1 MGATTRFFRRVW
13 ALVRSPHADEE
24 LTREMASHLAAIEED
39 YIARGASPEDAR
51 LAARR
56 MMGSMALARDRHRD
70 ARTFVWVADAQQDL
84 RFSARMLRRSPA
96 FVAVVI
102 ATMALSIGATTT
114 LFSLA
119 YGVLMRPLP
128 WPDAGRLIRLEETRG
143 GQLSRVRWTM
153 SNAAYL
159 AWREQP
165 STIEEVGGWVRS
177 VRRTMITDR
186 DTDRVT
192 LSPVTPSL
200 FRLLRAR
207 AASGRLFL
215 DSDTGP
221 ARALMLS
228 DGLWQRR
235 FGGRSDVIGTPVR
248 IDGQQYTIVGVMP
261 QGFSFPDPE
270 TEAWSALTVLP
281 VIGDD
286 GNSIRLMTFSA
297 MARLKAGVTV
307 DQAAAEATARARTAP
322 DLKETAVALFGTN
335 GIAGVTA
342 APALE
347 VMTAD
352 VRPALMLLLAAVGLL
367 FVASTSSLIVLQL
380 SRVARRRREIAVRMA
395 IGAGAARLVRQWL
408 VESAML
414 GALGAAAGLLAAMF
428 LHRALPA
435 VLPAGFPRVQDVQ
448 LDWRVAGFACA
459 VACLVSLA
467 CGMVPAFRGRRDQVV
482 GALSEG
488 ASTTQSVTTTTA
500 ARVRTLLMAAQIA
513 VACIL
518 LVGASLLLR
527 SFVALLAADRGFD
540 PRGVLSMQIP
550 LPVKF
555 TFAEHRDMLDGLQRR
570 LRTLPGVTDV
580 ALGNALP
587 FTTVGTYRGVN
598 LALPRDPARKVEVQ
612 LMQRSVTPEYFRAM
626 GLRLLQGRAL
636 APSDTATAPAVMVVN
651 RTFAARYLGDH
662 PLGQRLELMNNSKVP
677 WEVVGVV
684 DDMRQGSDGNT
695 PASAFGGVLDPPLG
709 EAFFPLTQW
718 PYPIQDLI
726 VVMRTTTEPAAL
738 APGARAVVR
747 EVDATL
753 TIDSMRTM
761 EERVAGSLSGPRTYA
776 VFLVGFAL
784 CALAIA
790 AVGLFGVLSYT
801 TAQRTR
807 EIGLRTALGAQRS
820 DVLTLVGRQAIG
832 ITISGLAGG
841 LLASFFLS
849 RTLSTLLYGVSTR
862 DVVSFATVPL
872 VLLVVSV
879 LACAA
884 PVWRATRINPIDALR
899 SS

>member
-1 MGATTRFFRRVW
+1 MKRFLERILSLAMSRRDD
-13 ALVRSPHADEE
+13 RE
-24 LTREMASHLAAIEED
+24 LGREMDAHLALLED
-39 YIARGASPEDAR
+39 EYRRRGMTADDAA

-56 MMGSMALARDRHRD
+56 AMGPVALAKDQHRD
-70 ARTFVWVADAQQDL
+70 ARSFPWIEDARQDL
-84 RFSARMLRRSPA
+84 RVAIRMLLRTPGFA
-96 FVAVVI
+96 AVVI
-102 ATMALSIGATTT
+102 VTMALSVGATTT
-114 LFSLA
+114 LFSVA

-128 WPDAGRLIRLEETRG
+128 WPDADRLIRLEETRG
-143 GQLSRVRWTM
+143 GRLSRVRWTM

-159 AWREQP
+159 AWRDQP
-165 STIEEVGGWVRS
+165 STIEDVGGWVRS
-177 VRRTMITDR
+177 VRRTMVVDR

-221 ARALMLS
+221 ARALILS
-228 DGLWQRR
+228 HGLWQRR
-235 FGGRSDVIGTPVR
+235 FGGRSDVLGTPVR

-261 QGFSFPDPE
+261 RGFSFPDPE
-270 TEAWSALTVLP
+270 AEVWSALGVLP
-281 VIGDD
+281 VNGE
-286 GNSIRLMTFSA
+286 GNTIRLMMFSA
-297 MARLKAGVTV
+297 VARLKLGATV

-335 GIAGVTA
+335 GVAGVTV

-367 FVASTSSLIVLQL
+367 FVASTASLIVLQL
-380 SRVARRRREIAVRMA
+380 SRVARRRREIAVRTA
-395 IGAGAARLVRQWL
+395 IGAGAGRLVRQWL

-414 GALGAAAGLLAAMF
+414 GGLGAAAGLLAAMF

-435 VLPAGFPRVQDVQ
+435 VLPAGFPRVEDVQ
-448 LDWRVAGFACA
+448 LDWRVAGFACV

-467 CGMVPAFRGRRDQVV
+467 CGMVPAFRGRRDHVV
-482 GALSEG
+482 AALSEG

-518 LVGASLLLR
+518 LIGASLLLR

-540 PRGVLSMQIP
+540 PRGVLTMQIP

-555 TFAEHRDMLDGLQRR
+555 TFAEHRDTLDRLQQR

-587 FTTVGTYRGVN
+587 FTTVGAYRGVN

-636 APSDTATAPAVMVVN
+636 APSDTATAPPVMVVN

-662 PLGQRLELMNNSKVP
+662 PIGQRLELMNNSKVP

-684 DDMRQGSDGNT
+684 DDMRQGANGNT

-738 APGARAVVR
+738 ATGARALVR
-747 EVDATL
+747 EADPSLV
-753 TIDSMRTM
+753 IDSMMTM

-784 CALAIA
+784 CALTIA
-790 AVGLFGVLSYT
+790 GVGLFGVLSYT

-807 EIGLRTALGAQRS
+807 EIGLRTALGARRG
-820 DVLTLVGRQAIG
+820 DVLTLVGRQAMT
-832 ITISGLAGG
+832 ITIGG
-841 LLASFFLS
+841 LVAGLVVSFFLS
-849 RTLSTLLYGVSTR
+849 RTLAALLYGVSAR
-862 DVVSFATVPL
+862 DALSFASVPA
-872 VLLVVSV
+872 LLLIVSV
-879 LACAA
+879 VACAVPA
-884 PVWRATRINPIDALR
+884 WRAITIDPIDALR
-899 SS
+899 SE

>member
-1 MGATTRFFRRVW
+1 MKRFLRRLIAIFRSR
-13 ALVRSPHADEE
+13 RDDDE
-24 LTREMASHLAAIEED
+24 LSREIAAHVTLLED
-39 YIARGASPEDAR
+39 HYSGRGMSGDDAR

-56 MMGSMALARDRHRD
+56 AMGSAVLAKDQHRD
-70 ARTFVWVADAQQDL
+70 ARSFPWIEDARQDL
-84 RFSARMLRRSPA
+84 RVAIRMLLRAPGFA
-96 FVAVVI
+96 AVVI
-102 ATMALSIGATTT
+102 VTMALSVGATTT
-114 LFSLA
+114 LFSVA

-128 WPDAGRLIRLEETRG
+128 WPDADRLIRLEETRG
-143 GQLSRVRWTM
+143 GRLSRIRWTM

-159 AWREQP
+159 AWRDQP
-165 STIEEVGGWVRS
+165 STIEDVGGWVRS
-177 VRRTMITDR
+177 VRRTMVTDR

-228 DGLWQRR
+228 HGLWQRR
-235 FGGRSDVIGTPVR
+235 FGGRAEVIGTVIR

-261 QGFSFPDPE
+261 QGFAFPDSE
-270 TEAWSALTVLP
+270 TEAWSALTVIP
-281 VIGDD
+281 VIGED

-297 MARLKAGVTV
+297 MARLQAGVTV
-307 DQAAAEATARARTAP
+307 DQAAAEATTRARTAP

-342 APALE
+342 APALD

-352 VRPALMLLLAAVGLL
+352 VRPALLLLLAAVGLL
-367 FVASTSSLIVLQL
+367 FVASTASLIVLQL
-380 SRVARRRREIAVRMA
+380 SRVARRRREIAVRTA

-414 GALGAAAGLLAAMF
+414 GALGTAAGLLAAMF
-428 LHRALPA
+428 LHRALPE

-459 VACLVSLA
+459 VACLVSVA
-467 CGMVPAFRGRRDQVV
+467 CGMVPAFRGRRNQVV

-540 PRGVLSMQIP
+540 PRGVLTMQIP

-555 TFAEHRDMLDGLQRR
+555 TIAEHRDTLDGLQQR

-587 FTTVGTYRGVN
+587 FTTVGAYRGVN

-636 APSDTATAPAVMVVN
+636 APSDTATAPPVMVVN
-651 RTFAARYLGDH
+651 RTFAARYLGDR

-684 DDMRQGSDGNT
+684 DDMRQGANGNT

-738 APGARAVVR
+738 ATGARALVR
-747 EVDATL
+747 DADPSL
-753 TIDSMRTM
+753 VIDSMMTM
-761 EERVAGSLSGPRTYA
+761 EERVAGSLAGPRTYA

-784 CALAIA
+784 CALTIA
-790 AVGLFGVLSYT
+790 GVGLFGVLSYT

-807 EIGLRTALGAQRS
+807 EIGLRTALGAQRG
-820 DVLTLVGRQAIG
+820 DVLTLVGRQAMT
-832 ITISGLAGG
+832 ITIGGLAAG
-841 LLASFFLS
+841 LIAAFFLS
-849 RTLSTLLYGVSTR
+849 RAMTTLIYGVSTR
-862 DVVSFATVPL
+862 DVISFVTVPA
-872 VLLVVSV
+872 VLLLVSM
-879 LACAA
+879 LACVVPAM
-884 PVWRATRINPIDALR
+884 RATRINPIDALR
-899 SS
+899 EQ

>member
-1 MGATTRFFRRVW
+1 MKRFLRRLLS
-13 ALVRSPHADEE
+13 LVTSRRDDGE
-24 LTREMASHLAAIEED
+24 LGREMDAHLALLED
-39 YIARGASPEDAR
+39 EHRRRGLTADDAR

-56 MMGSMALARDRHRD
+56 AMGSVALARDRHRD
-70 ARTFVWVADAQQDL
+70 ARLFPWLDDAQHDL
-84 RFSARMLRRSPA
+84 RVAMRMLVRARGFA
-96 FVAVVI
+96 AVVI

-128 WPDAGRLIRLEETRG
+128 WPEADRLIRLEETRG
-143 GQLSRVRWTM
+143 GQLSRVRWTV

-159 AWREQP
+159 AWRDQP
-165 STIEEVGGWVRS
+165 STVDEIGGWVRS
-177 VRRTMITDR
+177 VRRTMVTDR
-186 DTDRVT
+186 DSDRVT

-207 AASGRLFL
+207 PASGRSFL

-221 ARALMLS
+221 VRALILS
-228 DGLWQRR
+228 YGLWQRR
-235 FGGRSDVIGTPVR
+235 FGGRSDVIGTPAR
-248 IDGQQYTIVGVMP
+248 IDGQHYTIVGVMP

-270 TEAWSALTVLP
+270 TEAWSALGVLP
-281 VIGDD
+281 VMGDG
-286 GNSIRLMTFSA
+286 GNSIRLMMFSA
-297 MARLKAGVTV
+297 MARMKPGVTV
-307 DQAAAEATARARTAP
+307 EQAAAEATARARTAP

-335 GIAGVTA
+335 GVAGVTA

-347 VMTAD
+347 VMIAD

-367 FVASTSSLIVLQL
+367 FVASTASVIVLQL
-380 SRVARRRREIAVRMA
+380 SRVARRRREIAVRIA

-414 GALGAAAGLLAAMF
+414 GALGAAAGLLAATC

-448 LDWRVAGFACA
+448 LDWRVAAFACV

-488 ASTTQSVTTTTA
+488 ASTTHPVTTTTA

-513 VACIL
+513 VACML

-540 PRGVLSMQIP
+540 PRGVLTMQIP

-555 TFAEHRDMLDGLQRR
+555 TVAEHRDMLDRLQQR

-587 FTTVGTYRGVN
+587 FATVGAYRGVN

-636 APSDTATAPAVMVVN
+636 APSDTATAPPVMVVN
-651 RTFAARYLGDH
+651 RTFAAKYLGDH
-662 PLGQRLELMNNSKVP
+662 PLGQRLDLMNNSTVA

-684 DDMRQGSDGNT
+684 DDMRQGANGNT

-726 VVMRTTTEPAAL
+726 VVMRTATEPAAL
-738 APGARAVVR
+738 AAGARALVR
-747 EVDATL
+747 DADSSL
-753 TIDSMRTM
+753 VIDSTMTM

-784 CALAIA
+784 CALTIA
-790 AVGLFGVLSYT
+790 GVGLFGVLSYT

-807 EIGLRTALGAQRS
+807 EIGLRTALGAQRR
-820 DVLTLVGRQAIG
+820 DVLTLVSRQAIG
-832 ITISGLAGG
+832 MTIGGLAAG
-841 LLASFFLS
+841 LSAAFFLS
-849 RTLSTLLYGVSTR
+849 RTLTTLLYGVSSR
-862 DVVSFATVPL
+862 DVISFAIVPAL
-872 VLLVVSV
+872 LLLVS
-879 LACAA
+879 LIACAVPA
-884 PVWRATRINPIDALR
+884 WRATRIDPIDALR
-899 SS
+899 TS

>member
-1 MGATTRFFRRVW
+1 MIRFVRRLLAIFRSRRDD
-13 ALVRSPHADEE
+13 AE
-24 LTREMASHLAAIEED
+24 LSREIASHVTLLED
-39 YIARGASPEDAR
+39 DYSRRGMNRDDAR

-56 MMGSMALARDRHRD
+56 AIGSVALAKDRHRD
-70 ARTFVWVADAQQDL
+70 ARSFAWMDDARQDV
-84 RFSARMLRRSPA
+84 RFALRMLLRSRGFA
-96 FVAVVI
+96 AVAI

-143 GQLSRVRWTM
+143 GRLSRIRWTM

-159 AWREQP
+159 AWRDQP
-165 STIEEVGGWVRS
+165 STIEDVGGWVRS
-177 VRRTMITDR
+177 VRRTMVTDR

-221 ARALMLS
+221 ARAVILS
-228 DGLWQRR
+228 YGLWQRR
-235 FGGRSDVIGTPVR
+235 FGGRGDVIGTQVR
-248 IDGQQYTIVGVMP
+248 IDGQPYTIVGVMP

-270 TEAWSALTVLP
+270 TEAWSALTVIP
-281 VIGDD
+281 VMGDD
-286 GNSIRLMTFSA
+286 GSSIRLMTFSA
-297 MARLKAGVTV
+297 MARLKPGATV

-335 GIAGVTA
+335 GLAGVTA
-342 APALE
+342 APALD

-352 VRPALMLLLAAVGLL
+352 VKPALMLLLAAVGLL
-367 FVASTSSLIVLQL
+367 FVASTASLIVLQL

-414 GALGAAAGLLAAMF
+414 GTLGAAAGLLAAMF

-435 VLPAGFPRVQDVQ
+435 ILPAGFPRVADVQ
-448 LDWRVAGFACA
+448 LDWRVIGFACA

-467 CGMVPAFRGRRDQVV
+467 CGMVPAFRGRRDPVV

-488 ASTTQSVTTTTA
+488 ASTASPVTTTTA

-527 SFVALLAADRGFD
+527 SFVALVAADRGFD
-540 PRGVLSMQIP
+540 PRGVLTMQIP

-555 TFAEHRDMLDGLQRR
+555 TFAEHRGMLDGLQQR

-587 FTTVGTYRGVN
+587 FTTVGAYRGVN

-626 GLRLLQGRAL
+626 GLRLVQGRAL
-636 APSDTATAPAVMVVN
+636 APSDTATAPNVMVVN

-684 DDMRQGSDGNT
+684 DDMRQGSNGNT

-726 VVMRTTTEPAAL
+726 VVMRTTTEPATL
-738 APGARAVVR
+738 AAGARAVVR
-747 EVDATL
+747 ETDSSLV
-753 TIDSMRTM
+753 IDSTMTM

-784 CALAIA
+784 CALTIA
-790 AVGLFGVLSYT
+790 GVGLFGVLSYT

-807 EIGLRTALGAQRS
+807 EIGLRTALGAQRG
-820 DVLTLVGRQAIG
+820 DVLTLVGRQAMT
-832 ITISGLAGG
+832 ITMNGLATG
-841 LLASFFLS
+841 LVAAFFLS
-849 RTLSTLLYGVSTR
+849 RTLTTLLYGISAR
-862 DVVSFATVPL
+862 DVISFVTVPA
-872 VLLVVSV
+872 VLLLVSV
-879 LACAA
+879 LACAVPA
-884 PVWRATRINPIDALR
+884 LRATRINPIDALR

>member
-1 MGATTRFFRRVW
+1 MKRFFRRLLSFVTLHRDDRELGREIDTHV
-13 ALVRSPHADEE
+13 ALLQDEYRRRGMSPDE
-24 LTREMASHLAAIEED
+24 AA
-39 YIARGASPEDAR
+39 

-56 MMGSMALARDRHRD
+56 AIGSVALARDRHRD
-70 ARTFVWVADAQQDL
+70 ARSFAWIGDALQDL
-84 RFSARMLRRSPA
+84 RFALRMLRHNRGFA
-96 FVAVVI
+96 ATAI
-102 ATMALSIGATTT
+102 LTMALSIGATTT

-128 WPDAGRLIRLEETRG
+128 WPEAGRLIRLEETRG
-143 GQLSRVRWTM
+143 GRLSRIRWTV

-159 AWREQP
+159 AWRDQP
-165 STIEEVGGWVRS
+165 STIEDVGGWVRS
-177 VRRTMITDR
+177 VRRTMVTDR
-186 DTDRVT
+186 DSDRVT

-200 FRLLRAR
+200 FRLLRAQP
-207 AASGRLFL
+207 ALGRSFL

-221 ARALMLS
+221 VRAMILS
-228 DGLWQRR
+228 YGLWQRR
-235 FGGRSDVIGTPVR
+235 FGGRADVIGTSAR

-261 QGFSFPDPE
+261 RGFSFPDPE
-270 TEAWSALTVLP
+270 AEVWSALGVLP
-281 VIGDD
+281 VNGEA
-286 GNSIRLMTFSA
+286 NTIRLMMFSA
-297 MARLKAGVTV
+297 MARLKPGVTV
-307 DQAAAEATARARTAP
+307 DQAAAEATARTRTAP

-335 GIAGVTA
+335 GIAGMTA

-367 FVASTSSLIVLQL
+367 FVASTASLIVLQL

-435 VLPAGFPRVQDVQ
+435 VLPAGFPRVAEVQ
-448 LDWRVAGFACA
+448 LDWRVVAFACV

-488 ASTTQSVTTTTA
+488 ASTTHPVTMTTA

-513 VACIL
+513 VACML

-540 PRGVLSMQIP
+540 PRGVLTMQIP

-555 TFAEHRDMLDGLQRR
+555 TFAEHRDMLDRLQQR

-587 FTTVGTYRGVN
+587 FATVGAYRGVN

-626 GLRLLQGRAL
+626 GLRLLHGRAL
-636 APSDTATAPAVMVVN
+636 APSDTATAPPVMVVN
-651 RTFAARYLGDH
+651 RTFAAKYLGDH

-684 DDMRQGSDGNT
+684 EDMRQGANGNT

-718 PYPIQDLI
+718 PYPLQDLI

-738 APGARAVVR
+738 AAGARALVR
-747 EVDATL
+747 EADSSLV
-753 TIDSMRTM
+753 IDSTMTM

-784 CALAIA
+784 CALTIA
-790 AVGLFGVLSYT
+790 GVGLFGVLSYT
-801 TAQRTR
+801 TVQRTR
-807 EIGLRTALGAQRS
+807 EIGLRTALGAQRG
-820 DVLTLVGRQAIG
+820 DVMTLVGRQAMT
-832 ITISGLAGG
+832 ITIGGLAAG
-841 LLASFFLS
+841 LFASFFLS
-849 RTLSTLLYGVSTR
+849 RTLTTLLYGISTR
-862 DVVSFATVPL
+862 DVISFAIVPA
-872 VLLVVSV
+872 VLLLVS
-879 LACAA
+879 LIACAVPA
-884 PVWRATRINPIDALR
+884 LRASRISPIDALR
-899 SS
+899 AS

>member
-1 MGATTRFFRRVW
+1 MAKRFLRRMV
-13 ALVRSPHADEE
+13 ALVRSRRDDRE
-24 LTREMASHLAAIEED
+24 LGREMDAHLALLED
-39 YIARGASPEDAR
+39 EYRRRGMAPDDAA

-56 MMGSMALARDRHRD
+56 KMGSVALAKDRHRD
-70 ARTFVWVADAQQDL
+70 ARSFPWIEDARQDL
-84 RFSARMLRRSPA
+84 RVAIRMLLRGRGFA
-96 FVAVVI
+96 AVAIV
-102 ATMALSIGATTT
+102 TMSLSIGVTST

-128 WPDAGRLIRLEETRG
+128 WPDGNRVIRLEETRG
-143 GQLSRVRWTM
+143 GRVSRVRWTM

-159 AWREQP
+159 AWRDQP

-177 VRRTMITDR
+177 VRRNMVVDR

-207 AASGRLFL
+207 AARGRLFL

-221 ARALMLS
+221 VRALMLS

-270 TEAWSALTVLP
+270 TEAWSALTVIP

-286 GNSIRLMTFSA
+286 GNSIRLMAFSA

-367 FVASTSSLIVLQL
+367 FVASTASLIVLQL
-380 SRVARRRREIAVRMA
+380 SRVARRRREIAVRSA

-435 VLPAGFPRVQDVQ
+435 VLPAGFPRVHDVQ

-467 CGMVPAFRGRRDQVV
+467 CGMVPAFRGRRNQVV

-527 SFVALLAADRGFD
+527 SFVALVAADRGFD
-540 PRGVLSMQIP
+540 PRGVLTMQIP

-555 TFAEHRDMLDGLQRR
+555 AFAEHRDTLDGLQQR

-587 FTTVGTYRGVN
+587 FTTVGAYRGAN

-636 APSDTATAPAVMVVN
+636 APSDTATAPPVMVVN

-662 PLGQRLELMNNSKVP
+662 PLGQRLALMNNSKVP

-684 DDMRQGSDGNT
+684 DDMRQGSNGNT

-738 APGARAVVR
+738 ANAARALVR
-747 EVDATL
+747 EADSSLV
-753 TIDSMRTM
+753 IDSTMTM
-761 EERVAGSLSGPRTYA
+761 EERVAGSLSGPRTYT

-790 AVGLFGVLSYT
+790 GVGLFGVLSYT

-807 EIGLRTALGAQRS
+807 EIGLRTALGAQRR
-820 DVLTLVGRQAIG
+820 DVLTLVSRQAIG
-832 ITISGLAGG
+832 MTLGGLAGG
-841 LLASFFLS
+841 LIAAFFLS
-849 RTLSTLLYGVSTR
+849 RTLTTLLYGVSTR
-862 DVVSFATVPL
+862 DAISFAIVPL
-872 VLLVVSV
+872 ALLLVSV
-879 LACAA
+879 IACAA
-884 PVWRATRINPIDALR
+884 PAWRATSINPIDALR

>member
-1 MGATTRFFRRVW
+1 MIRRFIARVVS
-13 ALVRSPHADEE
+13 LVRSDHAEHDLARE
-24 LTREMASHLAAIEED
+24 LESHLGVLED
-39 YIARGASPEDAR
+39 EYVRRGLPRDEAR

-56 MMGSMALARDRHRD
+56 AMGSAALAKDQHRD
-70 ARTFVWVADAQQDL
+70 ARSFPWIEDARQDL
-84 RFSARMLRRSPA
+84 RVAIRMLLRAPGFA
-96 FVAVVI
+96 AVVI
-102 ATMALSIGATTT
+102 VTMALSVGATTT
-114 LFSLA
+114 LFSVA

-128 WPDAGRLIRLEETRG
+128 WPDADRLIRLEETRG
-143 GQLSRVRWTM
+143 GRLSRIRWTM

-159 AWREQP
+159 AWRDQP
-165 STIEEVGGWVRS
+165 STIEDVGGWVRS
-177 VRRTMITDR
+177 VRRTMVVDR

-228 DGLWQRR
+228 HGLWRRR
-235 FGGRSDVIGTPVR
+235 FGGRAEVIGTVIR

-261 QGFSFPDPE
+261 QGFAFPDSE
-270 TEAWSALTVLP
+270 TEAWSALTVIP
-281 VIGDD
+281 VIGED
-286 GNSIRLMTFSA
+286 GNLIRLMTFSA
-297 MARLKAGVTV
+297 MARLQAGVTV
-307 DQAAAEATARARTAP
+307 DQAAAEATTRARTAP

-342 APALE
+342 APALD

-352 VRPALMLLLAAVGLL
+352 VRPALLLLLAAVGLL
-367 FVASTSSLIVLQL
+367 FVASTASLIVLQL
-380 SRVARRRREIAVRMA
+380 SRVARRRREIAVRTA

-414 GALGAAAGLLAAMF
+414 GALGTAAGLLAAMF
-428 LHRALPA
+428 LHRALPE
-435 VLPAGFPRVQDVQ
+435 VLPAGFPRVADVQ

-459 VACLVSLA
+459 VACLVSVA
-467 CGMVPAFRGRRDQVV
+467 CGMVPAFRGRRNQVV

-540 PRGVLSMQIP
+540 PRGVLTMQIP

-555 TFAEHRDMLDGLQRR
+555 TFAEHRDTLDGLQQR

-587 FTTVGTYRGVN
+587 FTTVGAYRGVN

-612 LMQRSVTPEYFRAM
+612 LMQRAVTPEYFRAM

-636 APSDTATAPAVMVVN
+636 APSDTATAPPVIVVN

-684 DDMRQGSDGNT
+684 DDMRQGANGNT

-738 APGARAVVR
+738 ATGARALVR
-747 EVDATL
+747 DADPSL
-753 TIDSMRTM
+753 VIDSMMTM
-761 EERVAGSLSGPRTYA
+761 EERVAGSLAGPRTYA

-784 CALAIA
+784 CALTIA
-790 AVGLFGVLSYT
+790 GVGLFGVLSYT

-807 EIGLRTALGAQRS
+807 EIGLRTALGAQRR
-820 DVLTLVGRQAIG
+820 DVLTLVSRQAIG
-832 ITISGLAGG
+832 MTVGGLAVG
-841 LLASFFLS
+841 LIAAFFLS
-849 RTLSTLLYGVSTR
+849 RTLATLLYGVSTR
-862 DVVSFATVPL
+862 DAISFVAVPA
-872 VLLVVSV
+872 VLLLVSV
-879 LACAA
+879 VACLV
-884 PVWRATRINPIDALR
+884 PVLRATRINPIEALR
-899 SS
+899 AR

>member
-1 MGATTRFFRRVW
+1 MTRFVRRLI
-13 ALVRSPHADEE
+13 ALFHSRRHDAE
-24 LTREMASHLAAIEED
+24 LSREIAAHVTLLED
-39 YIARGASPEDAR
+39 DYSRRGMNRDDAR

-56 MMGSMALARDRHRD
+56 AMGSVALASDRHRD
-70 ARTFVWVADAQQDL
+70 ARSFAWIGDALQDL
-84 RFSARMLRRSPA
+84 RFALRMLRHNRGFA
-96 FVAVVI
+96 ATVI
-102 ATMALSIGATTT
+102 LTMALSIGATTT

-128 WPDAGRLIRLEETRG
+128 WHDASRVIRLEETRG
-143 GQLSRVRWTM
+143 GRLSRVRWTM

-159 AWREQP
+159 AWRDRP
-165 STIEEVGGWVRS
+165 STIEDVGGWVRS
-177 VRRTMITDR
+177 VRRTMATDR
-186 DTDRVT
+186 GTDRVT

-200 FRLLRAR
+200 FRLLRTQPAL
-207 AASGRLFL
+207 GRLFL

-221 ARALMLS
+221 ARALILS
-228 DGLWQRR
+228 YGLWQRR
-235 FGGRSDVIGTPVR
+235 FGGRRDVMGTPAR

-261 QGFSFPDPE
+261 QGFAFPDPE
-270 TEAWSALTVLP
+270 TEAWSALRVIP
-281 VIGDD
+281 VNGD
-286 GNSIRLMTFSA
+286 GNTIALMMFSA
-297 MARLKAGVTV
+297 MARLKPGATV
-307 DQAAAEATARARTAP
+307 EQAAAEATARARTAP
-322 DLKETAVALFGTN
+322 DLRETAVALFGTN
-335 GIAGVTA
+335 GVAGVTV

-352 VRPALMLLLAAVGLL
+352 VRPALMLLLTAVGLL
-367 FVASTSSLIVLQL
+367 FVASTASLIVLQL

-435 VLPAGFPRVQDVQ
+435 VLPAGFPRIQDVQ
-448 LDWRVAGFACA
+448 LDWQVAGFACA
-459 VACLVSLA
+459 VAGLVSLA

-540 PRGVLSMQIP
+540 PRGVLTIQLP

-555 TFAEHRDMLDGLQRR
+555 TFAEHHDMLDGLQQR

-580 ALGNALP
+580 AFGNALP
-587 FTTVGTYRGVN
+587 FTTVGAYRGVN
-598 LALPRDPARKVEVQ
+598 LALPRDPARQVEVQ
-612 LMQRSVTPEYFRAM
+612 LMQRAVTPEYFRAM

-636 APSDTATAPAVMVVN
+636 ASSDTATAPAVMVVN
-651 RTFAARYLGDH
+651 RTFAAQYLGDH
-662 PLGQRLELMNNSKVP
+662 PLGQRLDLMNNSKVP

-684 DDMRQGSDGNT
+684 DDMRQGSNGNT

-718 PYPIQDLI
+718 PYQIQDLI
-726 VVMRTTTEPAAL
+726 VVLRTTTEPAAL
-738 APGARAVVR
+738 ATGARALVR
-747 EVDATL
+747 EADSSLV
-753 TIDSMRTM
+753 IDSTMTM

-784 CALAIA
+784 CALTIA
-790 AVGLFGVLSYT
+790 GVGLFGVLSYT

-820 DVLTLVGRQAIG
+820 DVLTLVGRQVMT
-832 ITISGLAGG
+832 ITIGGLAAGLAG
-841 LLASFFLS
+841 AFFLS
-849 RTLSTLLYGVSTR
+849 RALTTLLYGVSAR
-862 DVVSFATVPL
+862 DAISFAIVPA
-872 VLLVVSV
+872 VLLLVAIV
-879 LACAA
+879 ACAA
-884 PVWRATRINPIDALR
+884 PAWRATKINPIDALR
-899 SS
+899 AQ